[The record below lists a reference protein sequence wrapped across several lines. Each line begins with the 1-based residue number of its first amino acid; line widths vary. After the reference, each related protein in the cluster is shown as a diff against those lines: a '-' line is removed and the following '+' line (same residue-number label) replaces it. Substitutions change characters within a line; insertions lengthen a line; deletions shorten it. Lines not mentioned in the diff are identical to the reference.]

1 MVSVW
6 EGEGGTG
13 RVVSAGLSPLLIES
27 VDICNILTSC
37 QWRFIVQCINIDS
50 GLPGLFSH

>member
-13 RVVSAGLSPLLIES
+13 RVVSAGLSSLLIES

-37 QWRFIVQCINIDS
+37 QWRFIVHCINIDS